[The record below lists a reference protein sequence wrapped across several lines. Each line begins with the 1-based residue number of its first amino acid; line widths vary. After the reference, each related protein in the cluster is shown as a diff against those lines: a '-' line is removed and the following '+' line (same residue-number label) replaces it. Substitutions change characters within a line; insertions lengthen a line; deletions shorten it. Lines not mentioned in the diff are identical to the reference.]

1 MSYKFNLSTIVTL
14 IEWTERYDA
23 VGEAQ
28 SPGQFLKENVCDQ
41 KLFVDK
47 HLEKEI
53 FENICRYRNF
63 IEFMLKTKSLPINIE
78 LIVHFYLMAF
88 FMSKSTSRTILESIK
103 KSFSDDVVKDL
114 IGLIDDE
121 RFATMLEQDG
131 ERNFNKETLL
141 GSLNE
146 V

>member
-1 MSYKFNLSTIVTL
+1 MTNKFNLSTIATL
-14 IEWTERYDA
+14 IEWLARYDA

-28 SPGQFLKENVCDQ
+28 SPGQFLKENICDQ

-63 IEFMLKTKSLPINIE
+63 IEFMLKTKSLAIKVE
-78 LIVHFYLMAF
+78 LIVHLYLMAF
-88 FMSKSTSRTILESIK
+88 FTSKSTSRTILESLK
-103 KSFSDDVVKDL
+103 KSFSGEVVKDL

-121 RFATMLEQDG
+121 QFAVMLRENSEG
-131 ERNFNKETLL
+131 IFNKETLL
-141 GSLNE
+141 GNTNE